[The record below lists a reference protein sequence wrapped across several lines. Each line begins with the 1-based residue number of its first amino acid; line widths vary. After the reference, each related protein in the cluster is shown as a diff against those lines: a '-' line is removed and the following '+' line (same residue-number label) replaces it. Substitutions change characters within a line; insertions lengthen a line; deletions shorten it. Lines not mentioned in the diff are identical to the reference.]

1 MVVPDAG
8 GETLLHHAAFHGKV
22 HMLCPR
28 VLETSLTMCHP
39 QVLILEWLL
48 DRVKNSSE
56 KIPDVVDDSGV
67 TPAHFAAQQGHLDC
81 LQVSLNTFPIAY
93 RIEFLICSFSTI
105 RAVA

>member
-1 MVVPDAG
+1 MEMVVPDAG

-22 HMLCPR
+22 HNI
-28 VLETSLTMCHP
+28 VLLYSVLSVCL

-48 DRVKNSSE
+48 DRVKNSSD

-81 LQVSLNTFPIAY
+81 LQVL
-93 RIEFLICSFSTI
+93 LFSI
-105 RAVA
+105 